1 MERSRVPR
9 SKGLRPAALAEFI
22 FRPEVAEQSEAWGG
36 RVAVFAGRREKDADH
51 VVAVGA
57 GGEAQGPPVC
67 ARGARDLPLL
77 AQVNVGFGRGEAFGG
92 ARLDFDE
99 AERRAFVGDEVD
111 LGLDERAA
119 AVAPDA
125 YTEVRGDQL
134 EAARAQVFSREP
146 FAAPTEV
153 EVRRERFGV
162 GALEERAGRG

>member
-1 MERSRVPR
+1 
-9 SKGLRPAALAEFI
+9 
-22 FRPEVAEQSEAWGG
+22 
-36 RVAVFAGRREKDADH
+36 VAVFTGRREEDADH
-51 VVAVGA
+51 VVAVCAGVEAEGA
-57 GGEAQGPPVC
+57 TVC

-77 AQVNVGFGRGEAFGG
+77 AQVNVGFGGGEAFGG

-99 AERRAFVGDEVD
+99 AERLAFVGDEVD

-119 AVAPDA
+119 AVAPDT

-134 EAARAQVFSREP
+134 EAAGAQVFSREL